1 MENKVR
7 IKSLSS
13 HRVVLTVPDMRLTR
27 VWEKKGTIRT
37 IPFEQLEEAFYNPG
51 VEALFRNGVLGIDD
65 MDVKKR
71 LGLEPEDVD
80 EPTNLIS
87 LTDEEMKKLLTEAPV
102 HEFRAKL
109 KELPIEQINE
119 LIGYAIEHEI
129 AHFDKSEILRGI
141 TGIDIISAIRLNRD
155 DLAAQK
161 EE

>member
-1 MENKVR
+1 MEEKVR

-13 HRVVLTVPDMRLTR
+13 HRVVLTVPDMRLNR

-87 LTDEEMKKLLTEAPV
+87 LTDEEMKKLLI
-102 HEFRAKL
+102 KN
-109 KELPIEQINE
+109 KNKI
-119 LIGYAIEHEI
+119 LIH
-129 AHFDKSEILRGI
+129 L
-141 TGIDIISAIRLNRD
+141 LCN
-155 DLAAQK
+155 
-161 EE
+161 